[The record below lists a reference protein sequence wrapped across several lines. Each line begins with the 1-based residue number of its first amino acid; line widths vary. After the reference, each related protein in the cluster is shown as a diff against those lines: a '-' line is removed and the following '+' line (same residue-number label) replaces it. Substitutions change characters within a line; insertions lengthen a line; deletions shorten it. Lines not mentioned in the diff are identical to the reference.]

1 MSCHFISGSQLL
13 STCVSKMS
21 LYLMHGA
28 LKKLTYESGLAS
40 RRLGYCMRLSRMS
53 DGDRPLN
60 DDGDDAHS

>member
-1 MSCHFISGSQLL
+1 
-13 STCVSKMS
+13 
-21 LYLMHGA
+21 MHGA

-60 DDGDDAHS
+60 DDGDDAHSWWTILRIQGGHFVASVASFEAAD